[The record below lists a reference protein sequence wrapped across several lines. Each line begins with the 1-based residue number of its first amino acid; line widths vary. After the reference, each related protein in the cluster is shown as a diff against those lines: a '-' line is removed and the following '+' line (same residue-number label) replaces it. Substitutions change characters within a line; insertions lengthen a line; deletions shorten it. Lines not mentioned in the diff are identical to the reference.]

1 MTQRLDKINKH
12 INGKGSGPKLEP
24 CHQWARGPIKNEN
37 KHRNPNKM
45 ERLHW
50 LWSLIKHAQSFEY
63 LQPFK

>member
-1 MTQRLDKINKH
+1 MEEVR
-12 INGKGSGPKLEP
+12 GPQLEP

-50 LWSLIKHAQSFEY
+50 LWSLIKHAQSFEP
-63 LQPFK
+63 LQSLK